1 MGREDHEILHPQ
13 IPSSVT
19 HQTEEGAFEA
29 KPRKIGTLPK
39 PNPTMSDPEAKR
51 ERLFWAATFLL
62 AALPLFGWWL
72 YGLFDLDEGFY
83 AAVTSEMLRR
93 GDWITPYYNGQP
105 WFEKPILLYW
115 AAAPFMAL
123 FGEDFGPRIPS
134 VLANLGLYAMVG
146 VFVARRTSPAA
157 GRWTVLV
164 LGLSP
169 LMAIWGKMM
178 MFDALF
184 VLCLT
189 GSFLALY
196 RSFSEGWKWRL
207 VSGLALGLAVLAKGP
222 VAIVFWVLMMGVTA
236 WRQPGIRRS
245 VFDGTANTA
254 AFFAML
260 AAIAIWYVPAYLAN
274 GQAFVQEF
282 LIEQNIGR
290 FTGGDKAHGVQW
302 YLHPIYFPLIL
313 GVGLFPWSWRI
324 VESWPRKIE
333 EGEVGSSF
341 FQFCAHW
348 GLIVLVFFTISGTKL
363 PHYILPAGVPI
374 AILCAR
380 RLESPLF
387 GLPTLLW
394 GITLTVILNFAGIS
408 YYRSSGQEEAH
419 RIARWLREQRG
430 PVAVYQLSRRE
441 SDRGT
446 GKLELKDT
454 SLPSLGMVL
463 GRNFI
468 KTDDLTQVDRSEL
481 PVWVFTRKG
490 RMRSTDLVR
499 YRAERLVV
507 GRVRPPLPTDK
518 FEVWRLSAR

>member
-1 MGREDHEILHPQ
+1 MVRRGLWSEKPR
-13 IPSSVT
+13 T
-19 HQTEEGAFEA
+19 HQATSYKPQSTPK
-29 KPRKIGTLPK
+29 KPRKIQTLS
-39 PNPTMSDPEAKR
+39 NEVNR
-51 ERLFWAATFLL
+51 ERLYWAATFLL

-115 AAAPFMAL
+115 VAAPFMAL
-123 FGEDFGPRIPS
+123 FGEDVGPRIPS
-134 VLANLGLYAMVG
+134 VLANLGLYAMAG
-146 VFVARRTSPAA
+146 LFVARRTSAA
-157 GRWTVLV
+157 TGRWTVLV

-169 LMAIWGKMM
+169 LIAILGKMM

-184 VLCLT
+184 VLCLS

-196 RSFSEGWKWRL
+196 RSLTDGPLWRA
-207 VSGLALGLAVLAKGP
+207 VSGLALGMAVLAKGP
-222 VAIVFWVLMMGVTA
+222 VAVVFWVLMVGVTA
-236 WRQPGIRRS
+236 WRQPDFRRS
-245 VFDGTANTA
+245 ALDWRANSA
-254 AFFAML
+254 ALAAML
-260 AAIAIWYVPAYLAN
+260 AAISIWYLPAYLAN

-302 YLHPIYFPLIL
+302 YLHPVYFPLIL
-313 GVGLFPWSWRI
+313 GLGLVPWSWRI
-324 VESWPRKIE
+324 MEGWPRKIE
-333 EGEVGSSF
+333 EGEFGSNF

-363 PHYILPAGVPI
+363 PHYILPAAVPLG
-374 AILCAR
+374 ILCAR
-380 RLESPLF
+380 RLSSPLF
-387 GLPTLLW
+387 GLPTLIW
-394 GITLTVILNFAGIS
+394 GIALTVILNFAGIS

-463 GRNFI
+463 GRNYI
-468 KTDDLTQVDRSEL
+468 KTDDLAAVDRSEL

-490 RMRSTDLVR
+490 RMQAKDLVR
-499 YRAERLVV
+499 YRAQRLAVQPI
-507 GRVRPPLPTDK
+507 RPPLPMDK
-518 FEVWRLSAR
+518 FEIWRLSAN

>member
-1 MGREDHEILHPQ
+1 
-13 IPSSVT
+13 
-19 HQTEEGAFEA
+19 
-29 KPRKIGTLPK
+29 
-39 PNPTMSDPEAKR
+39 MSNELQR
-51 ERLFWAATFLL
+51 ERLLWAVTFLL
-62 AALPLFGWWL
+62 AALPLWGWWL

-83 AAVTSEMLRR
+83 ASVTAEMLRR
-93 GDWITPYYNGQP
+93 GDWITPYYNGEP

-115 AAAPFMAL
+115 AAAPFLAL
-123 FGEDFGPRIPS
+123 FGEDVGPRIPS

-146 VFVARRTSPAA
+146 FFVARRVSPAV

-169 LMAIWGKMM
+169 LMAIMGKMM

-236 WRQPGIRRS
+236 WRQPGIRKS
-245 VFDGTANTA
+245 IFDLQANAA
-254 AFFAML
+254 AFVAMA
-260 AAIAIWYVPAYLAN
+260 AAISIWYVPAYLAN

-290 FTGGDKAHGVQW
+290 FTGGDKAHAVPW

-313 GVGLFPWSWRI
+313 GLGMIPWSWRI
-324 VESWPRKIE
+324 LAGWPKKIE
-333 EGEVGSSF
+333 EGEIGSTF

-348 GLIVLVFFTISGTKL
+348 ALIVLIFFTISGTKL
-363 PHYILPAGVPI
+363 PHYIVPAVVPFG
-374 AILCAR
+374 ILCAR
-380 RLESPLF
+380 
-387 GLPTLLW
+387 TLTSELYGVGTLIW
-394 GITLTVILNFAGIS
+394 GIFLTVLLNLAGIS
-408 YYRSSGQEEAH
+408 YYETSGQQEAH
-419 RIARWLREQRG
+419 RLARWMRAQGG

-463 GRNFI
+463 GQNFI
-468 KTDDLTQVDRSEL
+468 KTEDLSTVPLEDEA
-481 PVWVFTRKG
+481 VWVFTRKG
-490 RMRSTDLVR
+490 RISPSDVARYFVKGLRVERANIPASMR
-499 YRAERLVV
+499 
-507 GRVRPPLPTDK
+507 K
-518 FEVWRLSAR
+518 FEVYRLTKR